1 MTRWVETIQLDQT
14 TWELPKISGVMLKEH
29 KRQPEGAPPGQR
41 GDALNM
47 QTARYCKVF
56 KHIKYI
62 KIPKPNNGTTR
73 YDTNSFWNWKI
84 EGMN

>member
-1 MTRWVETIQLDQT
+1 
-14 TWELPKISGVMLKEH
+14 MLKEH

-73 YDTNSFWNWKI
+73 YDTNSF
-84 EGMN
+84 